1 MKFFFSVFAG
11 LRVWFCE
18 RGWRC
23 VVSVCG
29 CYVCLSRG
37 IFGRLRVRFFCWAQA
52 RSTCIQAYGMVC
64 LHCKCTCSLDP
75 RDVHITSV
83 LFSYSRTK
91 CFNHSARTS
100 PKSSQFP
107 LYKSSPSSPPSH
119 PDSTILLTTSN
130 PFLTLSSNPC
140 TSPLGPHIEN
150 MTPSPPGSK

>member
-91 CFNHSARTS
+91 CFNHSARQSLSTHI
-100 PKSSQFP
+100 PKIFSVPP
-107 LYKSSPSSPPSH
+107 LQIIS
-119 PDSTILLTTSN
+119 
-130 PFLTLSSNPC
+130 FL
-140 TSPLGPHIEN
+140 SPLAPRLHNPPHHLQPLPH
-150 MTPSPPGSK
+150 TLLQPLHLPPRSPH